1 MNKKQLSKVE
11 KQKLA
16 LRQSMWPE
24 LDEST
29 LWHRHTTDGW
39 LTIPRAMPLILR
51 IMDMLAPKGKPV
63 SPTYFDLWCRTY
75 DDSFVIVTKQRE
87 MAFYSGFTGERAERT
102 WADRMNLLKE
112 LGFIDIKPGTNGP
125 IHYVL
130 VFNPYP
136 VIQRHHQEGRIGDA
150 PFNALRER
158 VLEIG
163 ASEFESADSSE
174 KKDEAPATAG
184 QGLSRRTA
192 NTRKSVRG

>member
-1 MNKKQLSKVE
+1 
-11 KQKLA
+11 
-16 LRQSMWPE
+16 MWPE

-29 LWHRHTTDGW
+29 LWHRRNTDGW

-51 IMDMLAPKGKPV
+51 MMDMLAPKGKPI
-63 SPTYFDLWCRTY
+63 SQTYFDLWCRTY

-130 VFNPYP
+130 VVNPYP

-150 PFNALRER
+150 AFNALRER

-163 ASEFESADSSE
+163 ASEFEPA
-174 KKDEAPATAG
+174 KNKAKAPATAG
-184 QGLSRRTA
+184 
-192 NTRKSVRG
+192 